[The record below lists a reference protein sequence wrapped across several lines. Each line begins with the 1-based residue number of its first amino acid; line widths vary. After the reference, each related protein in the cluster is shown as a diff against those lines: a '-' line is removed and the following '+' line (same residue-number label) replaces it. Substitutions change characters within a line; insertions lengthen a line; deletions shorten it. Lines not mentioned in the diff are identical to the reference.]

1 MPARPSS
8 SMVKSTGTRKVS
20 AQRSPPRWSL
30 RIRSSLPMLETVAP
44 TCCGME
50 SSGRV
55 TTDHSLVERLVE
67 AGKIDRSDVY
77 DHPNRN
83 LIYRSLGAGRSEVE
97 VDIFTEKLQDGDL
110 LLLCSDGLWEMVKDA
125 QMESII
131 TEVPDLVETC
141 DLLIQR
147 ANENG
152 GEDNITVVLLR
163 CVEG

>member
-1 MPARPSS
+1 
-8 SMVKSTGTRKVS
+8 
-20 AQRSPPRWSL
+20 
-30 RIRSSLPMLETVAP
+30 
-44 TCCGME
+44 
-50 SSGRV
+50 
-55 TTDHSLVERLVE
+55 VERLVE
-67 AGKIDRSDVY
+67 AGQIDRADVY

-83 LIYRSLGAGRSEVE
+83 LIYRSLGAGRSDVD
-97 VDIFTEKLQDGDL
+97 VDIFTERLQNGDVL
-110 LLLCSDGLWEMVKDA
+110 MLCSDGLWEMVKDA

-131 TEVPDLVETC
+131 TEVTDLVETC